1 MTLIE
6 LSMRRPVTVSMA
18 VVAMLVFGLVL
29 LGRLGLT
36 LLPDLSYPTLTVRTT
51 YTGAAPSE
59 VENLI
64 SKPIEEAV
72 GVIKNVRTVKS
83 ISRAGQSDVLLEFNW
98 GTDMGLAGID
108 VREKLDLVQLPLD
121 VQRPTLLR
129 FNPTLDPIVRLSLS
143 RASASDTQTPEAA
156 EQSLTALRR
165 LADEQIK
172 KQLEAI
178 EGVAAVKIS
187 GGFEDEVQINIDQ
200 DKLSQLNLSIEQ
212 VAQHLQAENINLSGG
227 RLEEGSQQ
235 LLVRTINQ
243 YQSVQEMADTIVTSK
258 DGKPVYL
265 RDIAQVAMRYKE
277 REAVTR
283 INGVEAVELALYKE
297 GDANTV
303 AVAKQI
309 KNRLESLSKSL
320 GEQLKLDIIY
330 DQSVFIEDAVGEVID
345 NGIQGGILATLILYL
360 FLRNVWATVIIALS
374 IPVAVVIS
382 FNLMYA
388 AGVTL
393 NIMSLGGI
401 ALSIGMLI
409 DNGIVV
415 LENIDTHRKMGK
427 DIWQAARDGTA
438 EVAGA
443 VTASTLTSVAVF
455 LPLVFVQG
463 IAGQLF
469 RDQALT
475 VTFSQFVSLFIGFT
489 LIPMLAVVGK
499 RRNAAAEP
507 VTSLHR
513 GQHHGEAIAPA
524 TNEGA
529 DENVTVRSV
538 VERQP
543 SRLAQLGR
551 ILTAPFR
558 LLHRILAVPFQFIG
572 RLLSIL
578 LKPLIWLLTLWQ
590 RVPVTTILLGWLL
603 KAAGFIGHVMHL
615 LFKPVVNG
623 FNYGYSQLERGYD
636 RLIDIS
642 LRQRASVLA
651 IAFALFGISLFMLSR
666 IGVEL
671 IPQLAQGE
679 FVANLRA
686 APGTPL
692 AKTDEIL
699 LKAHQ
704 IAAAMPEVE
713 RSFAVAGSGNRLDAS
728 PDKGGE
734 NVGELNV
741 VLKKPVSQDTE
752 AAVMRKLREQLA
764 QLPGVQVQVERRAL
778 FTFKTP
784 LEIELV
790 GYNLDEL
797 RASSAQLLAMMRAQD
812 RFIDVRSTVEDGY
825 PELQILFDHERA
837 ASLGLSVPDIAQRVV
852 KKLRGDV
859 ATRYAFRDRKIDVV
873 VRLAESD
880 RNSVEEVRQLIVNS
894 DQDRPVPLSAVAEV
908 KLAIGPSEIHRIGQ
922 ERVAIVSANL
932 RYGDLG
938 EAAAAAQALIDQL
951 PERSG
956 VEVRLAGQ
964 NAEMEVSFQ
973 SLQFALLLALFLV
986 YLVMAS
992 QFESLLHPFVIMFS
1006 VPLAL
1011 VGAVLALVITGQTI
1025 SVVVF
1030 IGLIMLAGIVVNN
1043 AIVLIDRVNQLRD
1056 EGMQKL
1062 AAVREAGRSRLR
1074 PIMMTMLT
1082 TVLGMVPLAL
1092 GIGEGAEIRA
1102 PMAITV
1108 IGGITVSTLL
1118 TLVVIPV
1125 LYTLLDRSE

>member
-6 LSMRRPVTVSMA
+6 LSMRRPVTVSMG

-36 LLPDLSYPTLTVRTT
+36 LLPDLSYPTLTVRTQ

-64 SKPIEEAV
+64 SKPIEESV
-72 GVIKNVRTVKS
+72 GVIKNVRSVRS

-129 FNPTLDPIVRLSLS
+129 FNPSLDPIVRLSLS
-143 RASASDTQTPEAA
+143 RPLAEGQTRTAAAA
-156 EQSLTALRR
+156 EQNLTWLRR
-165 LADEQIK
+165 LADEQVK

-187 GGFEDEVQINIDQ
+187 GGYEDEVQINIDQ
-200 DKLSQLNLSIEQ
+200 EKVSQLGLTIEQ
-212 VAQHLQAENINLSGG
+212 IAQHLQAENVNLSGG

-243 YQSVQEMADTIVTSK
+243 YQSVQEMADTIVASN

-283 INGVEAVELALYKE
+283 INGEEAVEIALYKE

-303 AVAKQI
+303 AVAHKI
-309 KNRLESLSKSL
+309 KARLEELSKSL
-320 GEQLKLDIIY
+320 GDGLKLENIY
-330 DQSVFIEDAVGEVID
+330 DQSLFIEDAVGEVVA
-345 NGIQGGILATLILYL
+345 NGIEGGILATIILYL

-415 LENIDTHRKMGK
+415 LENIDTHRKLGK
-427 DIWQAARDGTA
+427 PVFQAAREGTA

-443 VTASTLTSVAVF
+443 VTASTLTSIAVF

-475 VTFSQFVSLFIGFT
+475 VTFSQIVSLFIGFT
-489 LIPMLAVVGK
+489 LVPMLAVVGQRK
-499 RRNAAAEP
+499 TAESHPELAVHRRQDSNLPQPAKQ
-507 VTSLHR
+507 SLDIP
-513 GQHHGEAIAPA
+513 ETPPI
-524 TNEGA
+524 
-529 DENVTVRSV
+529 
-538 VERQP
+538 ERYP
-543 SRLAQLGR
+543 SRFRSGLAAIFSALTPAIVSKLIVNPTAAVIKWIR
-551 ILTAPFR
+551 KTPIIAILM
-558 LLHRILAVPFQFIG
+558 
-572 RLLSIL
+572 S
-578 LKPLIWLLTLWQ
+578 WLLF
-590 RVPVTTILLGWLL
+590 V
-603 KAAGFIGHVMHL
+603 AGLVGKLMHR
-615 LFKPVVNG
+615 LFKPIVDA
-623 FNYGYSQLERGYD
+623 FNYLYTKLEQGYD
-636 RLIDIS
+636 SLIQQALSRKLLVITIALSLFAIS
-642 LRQRASVLA
+642 V
-651 IAFALFGISLFMLSR
+651 FMLSR

-699 LKAHQ
+699 LKAHR

-741 VLKKPVSQDTE
+741 VLKKPVAQHTE
-752 AAVMRKLREQLA
+752 AEVMRRLREQLS
-764 QLPGVQVQVERRAL
+764 QLPGVQVEVERRAL

-784 LEIELV
+784 LEVELI
-790 GYNLDEL
+790 GYNMDDL
-797 RASSAQLLAMMRAQD
+797 RASSAQLVGLMRAKD
-812 RFIDVRSTVEDGY
+812 RFIDIRSTVEEGY

-837 ASLGLSVPDIAQRVV
+837 AKLNLSVPDVAQRVV
-852 KKLRGDV
+852 KKLRGDI

-873 VRLAESD
+873 VRLDEVS
-880 RNSVEEVRQLIVNS
+880 RNSVEEVRQIIVNS
-894 DQDRPVPLSAVAEV
+894 DPKTPIPLSAIAEV
-908 KLAIGPSEIHRIGQ
+908 KLAVGPSEIHRIGQ

-932 RYGDLG
+932 HYGDLG
-938 EAAAAAQALIDQL
+938 EAAAEVQQLIKQL

-956 VEVRLAGQ
+956 IEIRLAGQ
-964 NAEMEVSFQ
+964 NEEMQVSFR

-1011 VGAVLALVITGQTI
+1011 VGAVLALVLTKQTI

-1043 AIVLIDRVNQLRD
+1043 AIVLIDRINQLRAED
-1056 EGMQKL
+1056 LQKL

>member
-129 FNPTLDPIVRLSLS
+129 FNPTLDPIIRMSLS
-143 RASASDTQTPEAA
+143 RTNASGAKTAEAA

-283 INGVEAVELALYKE
+283 INGVEAVELAMYKE

-309 KNRLESLSKSL
+309 KRRLESLGKSL
-320 GEQLKLDIIY
+320 GDELKLDIIY

-345 NGIQGGILATLILYL
+345 NGIQGGLLATLILYL
-360 FLRNVWATVIIALS
+360 FLRNVWSTVIIALS

-427 DIWQAARDGTA
+427 DIWQAAREGTS

-499 RRNAAAEP
+499 RRGAAAEP
-507 VTSLHR
+507 VTTLHR
-513 GQHHGEAIAPA
+513 GQHHGEPADVAPA
-524 TNEGA
+524 TADVATSSNEPV
-529 DENVTVRSV
+529 N
-538 VERQP
+538 RQP
-543 SRLAQLGR
+543 SRLRWLFQL
-551 ILTAPFR
+551 ISAPFR
-558 LLHRILAVPFQFIG
+558 LIGRVLAVVLAP
-572 RLLSIL
+572 LL
-578 LKPLIWLLTLWQ
+578 WLVRWWRRTA
-590 RVPVTTILLGWLL
+590 VVAIVMSWLL
-603 KAAGFIGHVMHL
+603 KLAGLVGHLMHV
-615 LFKPVVNG
+615 LFKPIVNG
-623 FNYGYSQLERGYD
+623 FNHGYSALERGYD
-636 RLIDIS
+636 RLIEVS
-642 LRQRASVLA
+642 LRQRASVMA
-651 IAFALFGISLFMLSR
+651 VAFALFAISLFMLSR

-692 AKTDEIL
+692 VKTDEIL

-704 IAAAMPEVE
+704 IAAALPEVE

-752 AAVMRKLREQLA
+752 ATVMRRLREQLA

-784 LEIELV
+784 LEIELI

-797 RASSAQLLAMMRAQD
+797 RATSAQLLAMMRAQD
-812 RFIDVRSTVEDGY
+812 RFIDIRSTVEEGY

-852 KKLRGDV
+852 KKLRGDI

-873 VRLAESD
+873 VRLAEDD

-894 DQDRPVPLSAVAEV
+894 DQDRPVPLSAIAEV

-922 ERVAIVSANL
+922 ERVAIISSNL

-956 VEVRLAGQ
+956 VDVRLAGQ
-964 NAEMEVSFQ
+964 NAEMEMSFQ

-1011 VGAVLALVITGQTI
+1011 VGAVLALVVTGQTI

-1108 IGGITVSTLL
+1108 IGGIAVSTLL

>member
-1 MTLIE
+1 MSLIE

-143 RASASDTQTPEAA
+143 RPLAEGQRSAQAA
-156 EQSLTALRR
+156 EQNLTALRR

-187 GGFEDEVQINIDQ
+187 GGYEDEVQINIDQ
-200 DKLSQLNLSIEQ
+200 DKLAQLNLGIEQ

-243 YQSVQEMADTIVTSK
+243 YQSVQEMADTIVATK

-283 INGVEAVELALYKE
+283 INGEEAVELALYKE

-309 KNRLESLSKSL
+309 KQRLESLGKTMGSDIKI
-320 GEQLKLDIIY
+320 DIIY
-330 DQSVFIEDAVGEVID
+330 DQSVFIEDAVGEVIS
-345 NGIQGGILATLILYL
+345 NGIEGGILATIILYL

-374 IPVAVVIS
+374 IPIAVVIS

-388 AGVTL
+388 SGVTL

-427 DIWQAARDGTA
+427 DIFQAARDGTA

-489 LIPMLAVVGK
+489 LIPMLAVVGQRKRAESVDTGK
-499 RRNAAAEP
+499 RRVNLAAPAL
-507 VTSLHR
+507 SWLLR
-513 GQHHGEAIAPA
+513 LFGAIAR
-524 TNEGA
+524 G
-529 DENVTVRSV
+529 
-538 VERQP
+538 
-543 SRLAQLGR
+543 L
-551 ILTAPFR
+551 
-558 LLHRILAVPFQFIG
+558 
-572 RLLSIL
+572 
-578 LKPLIWLLTLWQ
+578 
-590 RVPVTTILLGWLL
+590 
-603 KAAGFIGHVMHL
+603 HL

-623 FNYGYSQLERGYD
+623 FNYSYHKIEVGYD
-636 RLIDIS
+636 RLID
-642 LRQRASVLA
+642 LALTQRAAVLSVAFGLLA
-651 IAFALFGISLFMLSR
+651 VSLFMLSR
-666 IGVEL
+666 LGVEL

-692 AKTDEIL
+692 SKTDEIL
-699 LKAHQ
+699 LRAHQ
-704 IAAAMPEVE
+704 TAIAIPEVE

-741 VLKKPVSQDTE
+741 VLKKPVSQATE
-752 AAVMRKLREQLA
+752 AEVMRRLRDELSK
-764 QLPGVQVQVERRAL
+764 LPGVQVQVERRAL

-784 LEIELV
+784 LEVELV

-797 RASSAQLLAMMRAQD
+797 RAASAQLVTMMRAQD
-812 RFIDVRSTVEDGY
+812 RFIDIRSTVEEGY
-825 PELQILFDHERA
+825 PELQIAFDHERA
-837 ASLGLSVPDIAQRVV
+837 ASLNLAVPDIAQRVV
-852 KKLRGDV
+852 KKLRGDI

-873 VRLAESD
+873 VRLAEAD
-880 RNSVEEVRQLIVNS
+880 RNSAEEVRQLIINT
-894 DQDRPVPLSAVAEV
+894 DQQRPIPLSAVAEV
-908 KLAIGPSEIHRIGQ
+908 KLALGPSEIHRIGQ

-938 EAAAAAQALIDQL
+938 EAAAVTQQLLDQL
-951 PERSG
+951 PARSG

-1043 AIVLIDRVNQLRD
+1043 AIVLIDRVNQLRG

>member
-143 RASASDTQTPEAA
+143 RASVSDTQTPEAA

-309 KNRLESLSKSL
+309 KRRLESLGKSL

-443 VTASTLTSVAVF
+443 VTASTFTSVAVF

-499 RRNAAAEP
+499 RRGAAAEP
-507 VTSLHR
+507 LTTLHR
-513 GQHHGEAIAPA
+513 GQHHGETNVPLASTA
-524 TNEGA
+524 TAAVE
-529 DENVTVRSV
+529 TSTI
-538 VERQP
+538 ERQP
-543 SRLAQLGR
+543 SLLGRLGR
-551 ILTAPFR
+551 IIAAPFR
-558 LLHRILAVPFQFIG
+558 FLGRVLTVLLA
-572 RLLSIL
+572 
-578 LKPLIWLLTLWQ
+578 PLRWLLQ
-590 RVPVTTILLGWLL
+590 RLRRFPIATILLSWLL
-603 KAAGFIGHVMHL
+603 KIAGFIGHAMHL
-615 LFKPVVNG
+615 LFKPVVSG
-623 FNYGYSQLERGYD
+623 FNYGYGKLERGYD
-636 RLIDIS
+636 QLINVS
-642 LRQRASVLA
+642 LQHRPTVLA
-651 IAFALFGISLFMLSR
+651 VAFGMFGLSLYMLSR

-692 AKTDEIL
+692 VKTDEIL

-752 AAVMRKLREQLA
+752 ATVMRKLREQLA

-797 RASSAQLLAMMRAQD
+797 RAASAQLLAMMRAQD
-812 RFIDVRSTVEDGY
+812 RFIDIRSTVEDGY

-852 KKLRGDV
+852 KKLRGDI

-873 VRLAESD
+873 VRLAEDD

-938 EAAAAAQALIDQL
+938 EAAAAAQSLIDQL

-1056 EGMQKL
+1056 ESMQKL

>member
-143 RASASDTQTPEAA
+143 RATVNSTQTPEAA

-309 KNRLESLSKSL
+309 KRRLESLGKSL

-499 RRNAAAEP
+499 RRGAAAEP
-507 VTSLHR
+507 LTALHR
-513 GQHHGEAIAPA
+513 GQHHDEATVPLASTAPTTTA
-524 TNEGA
+524 ESGA
-529 DENVTVRSV
+529 

-543 SRLAQLGR
+543 SRISRLGR
-551 ILTAPFR
+551 IIAAPFR
-558 LLHRILAVPFQFIG
+558 VLGRIIAV
-572 RLLSIL
+572 
-578 LKPLIWLLTLWQ
+578 LLTPFVWVAQ
-590 RVPVTTILLGWLL
+590 RLRNIPVATLVLSWLL
-603 KAAGFIGHVMHL
+603 KFAGFIGHVMHL
-615 LFKPVVNG
+615 LFKPVVSG
-623 FNYGYSQLERGYD
+623 FNYGYGKLERGYD
-636 RLIDIS
+636 QLINIS
-642 LRQRASVLA
+642 LQHRPTVLA
-651 IAFALFGISLFMLSR
+651 VAFGMFGLSLYMLSR

-797 RASSAQLLAMMRAQD
+797 RAASAQLLTMMRTQD
-812 RFIDVRSTVEDGY
+812 RFIDIRSTVEDGY

-852 KKLRGDV
+852 KKLRGDI

-873 VRLAESD
+873 VRLAEDD

>member
-143 RASASDTQTPEAA
+143 RATVSGTQTPEAA

-200 DKLSQLNLSIEQ
+200 DKLAQLNLSIEQ

-303 AVAKQI
+303 AVAKEI
-309 KNRLESLSKSL
+309 KRRLESLGKSL

-427 DIWQAARDGTA
+427 EIWQAARDGTA

-499 RRNAAAEP
+499 RRSAAAEP
-507 VTSLHR
+507 LTTLHR
-513 GQHHGEAIAPA
+513 GQHHGEVNVPLANTAPTA
-524 TNEGA
+524 TADTGA
-529 DENVTVRSV
+529 

-543 SRLAQLGR
+543 SRLGRLVRIIAAPFRVLGR
-551 ILTAPFR
+551 I
-558 LLHRILAVPFQFIG
+558 IAV
-572 RLLSIL
+572 
-578 LKPLIWLLTLWQ
+578 LLTPFVWLAQ
-590 RVPVTTILLGWLL
+590 RLRKIPVATLMLSWLL
-603 KAAGFIGHVMHL
+603 KFAGFIGHVMHL
-615 LFKPVVNG
+615 LFKPVVSG
-623 FNYGYSQLERGYD
+623 FNYGYGKLERGYD
-636 RLIDIS
+636 QLINIS
-642 LRQRASVLA
+642 LQHRPTVLA
-651 IAFALFGISLFMLSR
+651 VAFGMFGLSLYMLSR

-778 FTFKTP
+778 FTLKTP

-797 RASSAQLLAMMRAQD
+797 RAASAQLLTMMRAQD
-812 RFIDVRSTVEDGY
+812 RFIDIRSTVEDGY

-852 KKLRGDV
+852 KKLRGDI

-873 VRLAESD
+873 VRLAEDD

-894 DQDRPVPLSAVAEV
+894 DQDRPVPLSAVADV
-908 KLAIGPSEIHRIGQ
+908 RLAIGPSEIHRIGQ

>member
-72 GVIKNVRTVKS
+72 GVIKNVRSVKS

-143 RASASDTQTPEAA
+143 RPLASGQRTADAS
-156 EQSLTALRR
+156 EQNLTWLRR

-187 GGFEDEVQINIDQ
+187 GGYEDEVQINIDQ
-200 DKLSQLNLSIEQ
+200 DKLAQLQLSIEQ
-212 VAQHLQAENINLSGG
+212 VANHLQAENINLSGG

-243 YQSVQEMADTIVTSK
+243 YQSVQEMADTIVATK

-283 INGVEAVELALYKE
+283 INGEEAVELALYKE

-309 KNRLESLSKSL
+309 KRRLESLGKSM
-320 GEQLKLDIIY
+320 GEDIKLETLY
-330 DQSVFIEDAVGEVID
+330 DQSLFIEDAVGEVIQ
-345 NGIQGGILATLILYL
+345 NGIEGGILATIILYL
-360 FLRNVWATVIIALS
+360 FLRNVWATTIIALS

-388 AGVTL
+388 SGVTL

-427 DIWQAARDGTA
+427 DVWQAARDGTS

-489 LIPMLAVVGK
+489 LIPMLAVVGHRK
-499 RRNAAAEP
+499 AGATATTLHHAVAEEIDTRPMEVAAASE
-507 VTSLHR
+507 
-513 GQHHGEAIAPA
+513 
-524 TNEGA
+524 
-529 DENVTVRSV
+529 SV
-538 VERQP
+538 VADPTRWQR
-543 SRLAQLGR
+543 SKQALAK
-551 ILTAPFR
+551 PFR
-558 LLHRILAVPFQFIG
+558 PVGRAARIVGGIPIAAPVLAGLLMAFGFIGQLMHRIL
-572 RLLSIL
+572 
-578 LKPLIWLLTLWQ
+578 KPI
-590 RVPVTTILLGWLL
+590 
-603 KAAGFIGHVMHL
+603 
-615 LFKPVVNG
+615 VNG
-623 FNYGYSQLERGYD
+623 FNAGYGKIERGYD
-636 RLIDIS
+636 ALIGRA
-642 LRQRASVLA
+642 LNQRALVIV
-651 IAFALFGISLFMLSR
+651 IALSLFGVSLWLLSR
-666 IGVEL
+666 LGVEL

-679 FVANLRA
+679 FVANIRA

-692 AKTDEIL
+692 NKTDEL
-699 LKAHQ
+699 LMRAHQ
-704 IAAAMPEVE
+704 VASAMPEVE

-741 VLKKPVSQDTE
+741 VLKKPVSQHTE
-752 AAVMRKLREQLA
+752 AEVMRKLREQLG

-797 RASSAQLLAMMRAQD
+797 RASSAQLVALLRTDD
-812 RFIDVRSTVEDGY
+812 RFIDIRSTVEQGY
-825 PELQILFDHERA
+825 PELQIVFDHERA
-837 ASLGLSVPDIAQRVV
+837 AALNLQVPDIAQRVV
-852 KKLRGDV
+852 KKLRGQI

-873 VRLAESD
+873 VRLAEAD
-880 RNSVEEVRQLIVNS
+880 RNSIEEVRQLIVNS
-894 DQDRPVPLSAVAEV
+894 DQAKPIPLSAVAEV
-908 KLAIGPSEIHRIGQ
+908 KLAVGPSEIHRIGQ
-922 ERVAIVSANL
+922 ERVAIISANL
-932 RYGDLG
+932 RHGDLG
-938 EAAAAAQALIDQL
+938 EAATAAQQLIDKV

-956 VEVRLAGQ
+956 IEIRLAGQ

-973 SLQFALLLALFLV
+973 SLQFALMLAMFLV

-1011 VGAVLALVITGQTI
+1011 VGAVMALVVTGQTI

-1043 AIVLIDRVNQLRD
+1043 AIVLIDRINQLRA
-1056 EGMQKL
+1056 EGMAKL

-1092 GIGEGAEIRA
+1092 GLGEGAEIRS

-1108 IGGITVSTLL
+1108 IGGILVSTLL

-1125 LYTLLDRSE
+1125 LYTLLDCSE

>member
-1 MTLIE
+1 
-6 LSMRRPVTVSMA
+6 
-18 VVAMLVFGLVL
+18 
-29 LGRLGLT
+29 
-36 LLPDLSYPTLTVRTT
+36 
-51 YTGAAPSE
+51 
-59 VENLI
+59 
-64 SKPIEEAV
+64 
-72 GVIKNVRTVKS
+72 
-83 ISRAGQSDVLLEFNW
+83 
-98 GTDMGLAGID
+98 
-108 VREKLDLVQLPLD
+108 
-121 VQRPTLLR
+121 
-129 FNPTLDPIVRLSLS
+129 
-143 RASASDTQTPEAA
+143 
-156 EQSLTALRR
+156 
-165 LADEQIK
+165 
-172 KQLEAI
+172 
-178 EGVAAVKIS
+178 
-187 GGFEDEVQINIDQ
+187 
-200 DKLSQLNLSIEQ
+200 
-212 VAQHLQAENINLSGG
+212 
-227 RLEEGSQQ
+227 
-235 LLVRTINQ
+235 
-243 YQSVQEMADTIVTSK
+243 
-258 DGKPVYL
+258 
-265 RDIAQVAMRYKE
+265 
-277 REAVTR
+277 
-283 INGVEAVELALYKE
+283 
-297 GDANTV
+297 
-303 AVAKQI
+303 
-309 KNRLESLSKSL
+309 
-320 GEQLKLDIIY
+320 
-330 DQSVFIEDAVGEVID
+330 
-345 NGIQGGILATLILYL
+345 
-360 FLRNVWATVIIALS
+360 
-374 IPVAVVIS
+374 VIS

-415 LENIDTHRKMGK
+415 LENIDSHRKLGK
-427 DIWQAARDGTA
+427 PIFQAAREGTA

-443 VTASTLTSVAVF
+443 VTASTLTSIAVF

-475 VTFSQFVSLFIGFT
+475 VTFSQIVSLFIGFT
-489 LIPMLAVVGK
+489 MIPMLAVIGQRKTAEAVAQTRLHHAPDTASDNNQITKAETTTEAVVAAKAPSRLRRLFSRIGAAFKPVGVVFRPVGK
-499 RRNAAAEP
+499 RLRW
-507 VTSLHR
+507 L
-513 GQHHGEAIAPA
+513 A
-524 TNEGA
+524 T
-529 DENVTVRSV
+529 
-538 VERQP
+538 
-543 SRLAQLGR
+543 
-551 ILTAPFR
+551 
-558 LLHRILAVPFQFIG
+558 
-572 RLLSIL
+572 
-578 LKPLIWLLTLWQ
+578 PLIWLFRFWKKTA
-590 RVPVTTILLGWLL
+590 VTSIVLSWLL
-603 KAAGFIGHVMHL
+603 RLFGLIGKGMHL
-615 LFKPVVNG
+615 LFKPIVNG
-623 FNYGYSQLERGYD
+623 FNYGYRKTELGYD
-636 RLIDIS
+636 QLINLALQRKLIVIS
-642 LRQRASVLA
+642 VAL
-651 IAFALFGISLFMLSR
+651 ALFGVSLFMLSR

-692 AKTDEIL
+692 AKTDNIL
-699 LKAHQ
+699 LKAHR
-704 IAAAMPEVE
+704 IAGAMPEVE

-741 VLKKPVSQDTE
+741 VLKKPVSQQTE
-752 AAVMRKLREQLA
+752 ADVMRRLREELSR
-764 QLPGVQVQVERRAL
+764 LPGVQVQVERRAL

-784 LEIELV
+784 LEVELF

-797 RASSAQLLAMMRAQD
+797 RASSAQLVAQMRAQD
-812 RFIDVRSTVEDGY
+812 RFIDIRSTVEEGY

-837 ASLGLSVPDIAQRVV
+837 AKLGLSVPDIAQLVV
-852 KKLRGDV
+852 KKLRGDI

-873 VRLAESD
+873 VRLDESD
-880 RNSVEEVRQLIVNS
+880 RNSVEEVRQLIVNA
-894 DQDRPVPLSAVAEV
+894 DPKAPIPLSSIAEV

-938 EAAAAAQALIDQL
+938 EAATQVQKLIDQL

-964 NAEMEVSFQ
+964 NEEMQVSFR

-1043 AIVLIDRVNQLRD
+1043 AIVLIDRINQLRA
-1056 EGMQKL
+1056 EGMIKL

-1082 TVLGMVPLAL
+1082 TVLAMVPLAL

-1125 LYTLLDRSE
+1125 LYTLLDRSD